1 MCQRISNRLRLPEG
15 QVNIAGL
22 KTDSK
27 PGFKG
32 GKKQGKTALPGLGSI
47 LSDLQERLYAEGRT
61 GGNRSLLLVLQG
73 MDTAGKG
80 GVLRHSV
87 GLVDP
92 QGVHIKS
99 FKAPSP
105 EELEHDFL
113 WRIRRDLPP
122 AGAIGIFD
130 RSHYEDVLAVRVHNL
145 VPRSVWSRRYATIN
159 RFEKKLTDSGVTI
172 IKCFLHVSYE
182 EQRRRLEARLDN
194 PDKHWKYSPNDI
206 EERGYWAD
214 YQEAYEVALEKCN
227 TDYAPWFVV
236 PSDRKW
242 YRNWAATKLLI
253 EHLQDLDPKW
263 PPGDFD
269 ADAEKARLAAT

>member
-1 MCQRISNRLRLPEG
+1 
-15 QVNIAGL
+15 
-22 KTDSK
+22 
-27 PGFKG
+27 
-32 GKKQGKTALPGLGSI
+32 
-47 LSDLQERLYAEGRT
+47 
-61 GGNRSLLLVLQG
+61 LLLVLQG

-172 IKCFLHVSYE
+172 VKCFLHVSYE

-194 PDKHWKYSPNDI
+194 PDKHWKYSPNDVD
-206 EERGYWAD
+206 ERGYWAD

-242 YRNWAATKLLI
+242 YRNWAVTKLLI

>member
-15 QVNIAGL
+15 QVDIAGL
-22 KTDSK
+22 KTNST

-32 GKKQGKTALPGLGSI
+32 DKKQGKAALPGLGSV
-47 LSDLQERLYAEGRT
+47 LSNLQERLYAEGRS

-92 QGVHIKS
+92 QGVHIKA
-99 FKAPSP
+99 FKAPSA
-105 EELEHDFL
+105 EELGHDFL

-130 RSHYEDVLAVRVHNL
+130 RSHYEDVLAVRVHDL
-145 VPRSVWSRRYATIN
+145 VPRSVWSRRYSTIN
-159 RFEKKLTDSGVTI
+159 RFEKKLVDSGVTV

-182 EQRRRLEARLDN
+182 EQRSRLQARLDN
-194 PDKHWKYSPNDI
+194 PDKHWKYNPKDV

-214 YQEAYEVALEKCN
+214 YQQAYEVVLEKCN

-242 YRNWAATKLLI
+242 YRNWAVTKLLI
-253 EHLQDLDPKW
+253 EHLQDIDPTW

-269 ADAEKARLAAT
+269 VDAEKARLAAT